1 MKPHDNSEDSEMEKV
16 IIVRYAEIHLKGK
29 NRGYFERV
37 FCVNLEK
44 ALKGIRHELRRT
56 SGRYL
61 IAAFDDLDAEEILS
75 RISRVFGVHSYS
87 IGYRVPSD
95 LDSVFAAARIV
106 CPQTGT
112 FKVETHRADKRY
124 PMTSIEISAAI
135 GGKLLDA
142 NPALKVDVHAPQH
155 TVYLDIR
162 EEGTALVFGA
172 FEEGAGGMPVG
183 TSSKGLLLISGGID
197 SPVAGYM
204 MAKRGMDV
212 EYLHFHSYPYTNE
225 QAKDKV
231 VELARILSR
240 YAGGE
245 SLATVKVTHIQEEI
259 HKKCAPE
266 LNVTLLRRFMFRI
279 AERVA
284 KRKGAKCLITGESL
298 GQVASQTM
306 EGIASSNAVVTLP
319 VFRPLIGFDKEEII
333 VRAKKI
339 GTFDTSVLPYEDCC
353 TVFLPEFPAIKPKL
367 SFIEEE
373 EKKLDVEALVEEA
386 LTTLERISIH

>member
-1 MKPHDNSEDSEMEKV
+1 MEKV

-61 IAAFDDLDAEEILS
+61 VAGFQDRDAEEICE
-75 RISRVFGVHSYS
+75 RIARVFGVHSYS
-87 IGYRVPSD
+87 LGYRVPND
-95 LDSVFAAARIV
+95 LDSIFEAAKIV
-106 CPQTGT
+106 SPRDGT
-112 FKVETHRADKRY
+112 FKVDTHRADKKY
-124 PMTSIEISAAI
+124 PMTSPELNAEIGA
-135 GGKLLDA
+135 KLLEEF
-142 NPALKVDVHAPQH
+142 PALKVDVREPQH
-155 TVYLDIR
+155 VVYLDIR
-162 EEGTALVFGA
+162 EDGSALVFGK

-183 TSSKGLLLISGGID
+183 TSSKGVLLISGGID

-204 MAKRGMDV
+204 MAKRGMEV

-240 YAGGE
+240 YTGGT
-245 SLATVKVTHIQEEI
+245 SISTVKVTHIQEEI
-259 HKKCAPE
+259 HKKCAAE

-298 GQVASQTM
+298 GQVASQTI
-306 EGIASSNAVVTLP
+306 EGITSSNAVVTLP
-319 VFRPLIGFDKEEII
+319 VLRPLIGFDKEEII
-333 VRAKKI
+333 IRAKKI
-339 GTFDTSVLPYEDCC
+339 GTFETSVLPYEDCC

-373 EKKLDVEALVEEA
+373 ETKLDIEALVNEA
-386 LTTLERISIH
+386 LDSLERISL

>member
-1 MKPHDNSEDSEMEKV
+1 MRPHDNSEDSEMEKV

-61 IAAFDDLDAEEILS
+61 IAAFDDLEAEEILS

-298 GQVASQTM
+298 RQVASQTM

>member
-1 MKPHDNSEDSEMEKV
+1 MEKV

-44 ALKGIRHELRRT
+44 ALKGLRHELRRT

-61 IAAFDDLDAEEILS
+61 VAGFQDRDAEEICE
-75 RISRVFGVHSYS
+75 RIARVFGVHSYS
-87 IGYRVPSD
+87 LGYRVPND
-95 LDSVFAAARIV
+95 LDSIFEAAKIV
-106 CPQTGT
+106 SPRDGT
-112 FKVETHRADKRY
+112 FKVDTHRADKKY
-124 PMTSIEISAAI
+124 PMTSPELNAEIGA
-135 GGKLLDA
+135 KLLEEF
-142 NPALKVDVHAPQH
+142 PALKVDVREPQH
-155 TVYLDIR
+155 VVYLDIR
-162 EEGTALVFGA
+162 EDGSALVFGK

-183 TSSKGLLLISGGID
+183 TSSKGVLLISGGID

-204 MAKRGMDV
+204 MAKRGMEV
-212 EYLHFHSYPYTNE
+212 EFLHFHSYPYTNE

-231 VELARILSR
+231 VSLARILSR
-240 YAGGE
+240 YTGSN
-245 SLATVKVTHIQEEI
+245 SLMTVSVTHIQEEI
-259 HKKCAPE
+259 HKKCAAE

-279 AERVA
+279 AERLA
-284 KRKGAKCLITGESL
+284 KRTGAQCLITGESL
-298 GQVASQTM
+298 GQVASQTI
-306 EGIASSNAVVTLP
+306 EGMTSSGAVVTLP
-319 VFRPLIGFDKEEII
+319 VLRPLVGFDKEEII

-373 EKKLDVEALVEEA
+373 EQKLDVESLVAEA
-386 LTTLERISIH
+386 IGTMERIGF

>member
-1 MKPHDNSEDSEMEKV
+1 MEKV
-16 IIVRYAEIHLKGK
+16 IIVRYAEILLMGK

-44 ALKGIRHELRRT
+44 TLKGLRHELRRT

-61 IAAFDDLDAEEILS
+61 VAGFQDRDAEEICE
-75 RISRVFGVHSYS
+75 RIARVFGVHSYS
-87 IGYRVPSD
+87 LGYLTESD
-95 LDSVFAAARIV
+95 MDSILAAAKLV
-106 CPQTGT
+106 CPAQGS
-112 FKVETHRADKRY
+112 FKVDTHRADKKY
-124 PMTSIEISAAI
+124 PMTSPELNAEIGA
-135 GGKLLDA
+135 KLLEKF
-142 NPALKVDVHAPQH
+142 PALKVDVREPQH
-155 TVYLDIR
+155 VVYLDIR
-162 EEGTALVFGA
+162 EDGSALVFGK

-183 TSSKGLLLISGGID
+183 TSSKGVLLISGGID

-204 MAKRGMDV
+204 MAKRGMEV

-240 YAGGE
+240 YTGGT
-245 SLATVKVTHIQEEI
+245 SISTVKVTHIQEEI
-259 HKKCAPE
+259 HKKCAAE

-298 GQVASQTM
+298 GQVASQTI
-306 EGIASSNAVVTLP
+306 EGITSSNAVVTLP
-319 VFRPLIGFDKEEII
+319 VLRPLIGFDKEEII
-333 VRAKKI
+333 IRAKKI
-339 GTFDTSVLPYEDCC
+339 GTFETSVLPYEDCC

-373 EKKLDVEALVEEA
+373 ETKLDIEALVNEA
-386 LTTLERISIH
+386 LDSLERISL

>member
-1 MKPHDNSEDSEMEKV
+1 MEKV
-16 IIVRYAEIHLKGK
+16 VIVRYAEIHLKGK

-44 ALKGIRHELRRT
+44 ALKGLRHELRRT

-61 IAAFDDLDAEEILS
+61 IAAFDEADAEEILD
-75 RISRVFGVHSYS
+75 RVSRVFGVHSYS
-87 IGYRVPSD
+87 LGYRVPSD
-95 LDSVFAAARIV
+95 PDSIFAAARIV
-106 CPQTGT
+106 CPQSGT

-124 PMTSIEISAAI
+124 PMTSLEISAAI
-135 GGKLLDA
+135 GGRLLDV
-142 NPALKVDVHAPQH
+142 NPALRVDVHGPQH

-162 EEGTALVFGA
+162 EEGTALVFGT

-204 MAKRGMDV
+204 MAKRGMEV

-240 YAGGE
+240 YAGSE

-284 KRKGAKCLITGESL
+284 KKMGAKCLITGESL

-306 EGIASSNAVVTLP
+306 EGITSSNAVVTLP
-319 VFRPLIGFDKEEII
+319 VLRPLIGFDKEEII

-339 GTFDTSVLPYEDCC
+339 GTYDTSVLPYEDCC

-373 EKKLDVEALVEEA
+373 EGKLDVAGLVEEA

>member
-1 MKPHDNSEDSEMEKV
+1 MEKV

-61 IAAFDDLDAEEILS
+61 VAGFQDRDAEEICE
-75 RISRVFGVHSYS
+75 RIARVFGVHSYS
-87 IGYRVPSD
+87 LGYRVPND
-95 LDSVFAAARIV
+95 LDSIFEAAKIV
-106 CPQTGT
+106 SPREGT
-112 FKVETHRADKRY
+112 FKVDTHRADKKY
-124 PMTSIEISAAI
+124 PMTSPELNAEIGA
-135 GGKLLDA
+135 KLLGEF
-142 NPALKVDVHAPQH
+142 PALKVDVREPQH
-155 TVYLDIR
+155 VVYLDIR
-162 EEGTALVFGA
+162 EDGAALVFGK

-183 TSSKGLLLISGGID
+183 TSSKGVLLISGGID

-204 MAKRGMDV
+204 MAKRGMEV

-240 YAGGE
+240 YTGGT
-245 SLATVKVTHIQEEI
+245 SISTVKVTHIQEEI
-259 HKKCAPE
+259 HKKCAAE

-298 GQVASQTM
+298 GQVASQTI
-306 EGIASSNAVVTLP
+306 EGITSSNAVVTLP
-319 VFRPLIGFDKEEII
+319 VLRPLIGFDKEEII
-333 VRAKKI
+333 IRAKKI
-339 GTFDTSVLPYEDCC
+339 GTFETSVLPYEDCC

-373 EKKLDVEALVEEA
+373 EAKLDIEVLVNEALDS
-386 LTTLERISIH
+386 LERISL

>member
-1 MKPHDNSEDSEMEKV
+1 MLFRS
-16 IIVRYAEIHLKGK
+16 
-29 NRGYFERV
+29 
-37 FCVNLEK
+37 
-44 ALKGIRHELRRT
+44 
-56 SGRYL
+56 
-61 IAAFDDLDAEEILS
+61 
-75 RISRVFGVHSYS
+75 
-87 IGYRVPSD
+87 
-95 LDSVFAAARIV
+95 
-106 CPQTGT
+106 
-112 FKVETHRADKRY
+112 
-124 PMTSIEISAAI
+124 
-135 GGKLLDA
+135 
-142 NPALKVDVHAPQH
+142 
-155 TVYLDIR
+155 
-162 EEGTALVFGA
+162 TALVFGT

-204 MAKRGMDV
+204 MAKRGMEV

-240 YAGGE
+240 YAGSE

-284 KRKGAKCLITGESL
+284 KKKGAKCLITGESL

-306 EGIASSNAVVTLP
+306 EGITSSNAVVTLP
-319 VFRPLIGFDKEEII
+319 VLRPLIGFDKEEII

-339 GTFDTSVLPYEDCC
+339 GTYDTSVLPYEDCC

-373 EKKLDVEALVEEA
+373 EGKLDVAGLVEEA

>member
-1 MKPHDNSEDSEMEKV
+1 MEKV

-61 IAAFDDLDAEEILS
+61 VAAFAESDAEEICD

-87 IGYRVPSD
+87 LGLRVPND
-95 LDSVFAAARIV
+95 LESIFEAAKRV
-106 CPQTGT
+106 SPQSGT
-112 FKVETHRADKRY
+112 FKVDTHRADKKY
-124 PMTSIEISAAI
+124 PMTSPELNAEIGAR
-135 GGKLLDA
+135 LLQTY
-142 NPALKVDVHAPQH
+142 PALKVDVRTPAHS
-155 TVYLDIR
+155 VYLDIR
-162 EEGTALVFGA
+162 EDGTALVFGA
-172 FEEGAGGMPVG
+172 FEEGVGGMPVG
-183 TSSKGLLLISGGID
+183 TSSKGVLLISGGID

-204 MAKRGMDV
+204 MAKRGMEV

-225 QAKDKV
+225 QARDKV

-240 YAGGE
+240 YTGGTAI
-245 SLATVKVTHIQEEI
+245 STVKVTHIQEEI
-259 HKKCAPE
+259 HKKCAAE

-298 GQVASQTM
+298 GQVASQTI
-306 EGIASSNAVVTLP
+306 EGITSSNAVVTLP
-319 VFRPLIGFDKEEII
+319 VLRPLIGFDKEEII
-333 VRAKKI
+333 LRAKKI
-339 GTFDTSVLPYEDCC
+339 GTFETSVLPYEDCC

-373 EKKLDVEALVEEA
+373 EQKLNVEALIEEA
-386 LTTLERISIH
+386 LESMERISL

>member
-1 MKPHDNSEDSEMEKV
+1 MEKV

-37 FCVNLEK
+37 FCINLEK
-44 ALKGIRHELRRT
+44 ALKGLRHELRRT

-61 IAAFDDLDAEEILS
+61 VANFEEREADEICD
-75 RISRVFGVHSYS
+75 RISRVFGVHSFS
-87 IGYRVPSD
+87 KGYRVPND
-95 LDSVFAAARIV
+95 LDHILEAALLI
-106 CPQTGT
+106 CPESGT
-112 FKVETHRADKRY
+112 FKVDTHRADKKY
-124 PMTSIEISAAI
+124 PMTSPDLNAEIGAR
-135 GGKLLDA
+135 LLQA
-142 NPALKVDVHAPQH
+142 HPALRVDVREPQH
-155 TVYLDIR
+155 VVYLDIR
-162 EEGTALVFGA
+162 EDGTALVFGV

-183 TSSKGLLLISGGID
+183 TSSKGVLLISGGID

-204 MAKRGMDV
+204 MAKRGMEV

-225 QAKDKV
+225 QARDKV
-231 VELARILSR
+231 IELARILSR
-240 YAGGE
+240 YTGGE
-245 SLATVKVTHIQEEI
+245 SVSTVKVTHIQEEI

-279 AERVA
+279 AERIA

-306 EGIASSNAVVTLP
+306 EGITSSNAVVTLP
-319 VFRPLIGFDKEEII
+319 VLRPLIGFDKEEII
-333 VRAKKI
+333 ARAKKI
-339 GTFDTSVLPYEDCC
+339 GTFETSVLPYEDCC

-373 EKKLDVEALVEEA
+373 EAKLDVDALTDEALSS
-386 LTTLERISIH
+386 LERFALR

>member
-1 MKPHDNSEDSEMEKV
+1 MEKV

-61 IAAFDDLDAEEILS
+61 VAAFAESDAEEICD

-87 IGYRVPSD
+87 LGLRVPND
-95 LDSVFAAARIV
+95 LESIFEAAKRV
-106 CPQTGT
+106 SPQSGT
-112 FKVETHRADKRY
+112 FKVDTHRADKKY
-124 PMTSIEISAAI
+124 PMTSPELNAEVGAR
-135 GGKLLDA
+135 LLQTY
-142 NPALKVDVHAPQH
+142 PALKVDVRTPAHS
-155 TVYLDIR
+155 VYLDIR
-162 EEGTALVFGA
+162 EDGTALVFGA
-172 FEEGAGGMPVG
+172 FEEGVGGMPVG
-183 TSSKGLLLISGGID
+183 TSSKGVLLISGGID

-204 MAKRGMDV
+204 MAKRGMEV

-225 QAKDKV
+225 QARDKV

-240 YAGGE
+240 YTGG
-245 SLATVKVTHIQEEI
+245 SAISTVKVTHIQEEI
-259 HKKCAPE
+259 HKKCAAE

-298 GQVASQTM
+298 GQVASQTI
-306 EGIASSNAVVTLP
+306 EGITSSNAVVTLP
-319 VFRPLIGFDKEEII
+319 VLRPLIGFDKEEII
-333 VRAKKI
+333 LRAKKI
-339 GTFDTSVLPYEDCC
+339 GTFETSVLPYEDCC

-373 EKKLDVEALVEEA
+373 EQKLNVEALIEEA
-386 LTTLERISIH
+386 LESMERISL